1 MRPTLATL
9 PVELLTAIAY
19 ELAVANQPEP
29 SPPTDLIPLLLA
41 SSYFYNHLSL
51 EHNTPLY
58 ARILHA
64 TWDTAA
70 CSRRFGRDVLRD
82 SRVAAED
89 LRARWVL
96 VQGVK
101 TRGALGFPGELGSEE
116 QRELVRQDLVAI
128 YLLLTENGTLRSPL
142 ARLLPRAVASVPRLT
157 SMWLRV
163 CIDGRNLPIVLLWAY
178 VQDSPYRLCLQ
189 RNWRARFADLPCA
202 FSSLPGGYTET
213 YLSTSSETTS
223 STCSQPPSPLGIP
236 LTR

>member
-163 CIDGRNLPIVLLWAY
+163 CIDGRNLPGSACKGIGGLASLTYPAPSLPSLAAIQKPTSVHHPKPPPVHAPNRPLLW
-178 VQDSPYRLCLQ
+178 VSR
-189 RNWRARFADLPCA
+189 
-202 FSSLPGGYTET
+202 
-213 YLSTSSETTS
+213 
-223 STCSQPPSPLGIP
+223 
-236 LTR
+236 